1 MKKIVL
7 FLMVALSMC
16 SVSFAKN
23 NTLLNNEG
31 LNRTGSVSVS
41 QVRKVS
47 DIVQELAVP
56 DIESGGRIVIS
67 QNEEVNAL
75 VQQQVVGMV
84 NGYRVQMFS
93 SNNGQKARNK
103 AFEIKTEIVTKHPN
117 IEIYVTFNAPFWRV
131 RVGNCLTKDAAQ
143 ELRLW
148 IIKEFPKYASETYIV
163 PDVVVIQ

>member
-1 MKKIVL
+1 MKRLYFTL
-7 FLMVALSMC
+7 FVTFLSC
-16 SVSFAKN
+16 SFSFAGTNGVVNKKHA
-23 NTLLNNEG
+23 ESAD
-31 LNRTGSVSVS
+31 SVAVS

-47 DIVQELAVP
+47 DIVRELSVQDAK
-56 DIESGGRIVIS
+56 SNGCIVVY
-67 QNEEVNAL
+67 QNEEINSL

-84 NGYRVQMFS
+84 NGYRVQIFS

-103 AFEIKTEIVTKHPN
+103 AFEIKTDIVNKHPN

-131 RVGNCLTKDAAQ
+131 RIGNCLSKDAAQ

-148 IIKEFPKYASETYIV
+148 IIKEFPEYASETYIV

>member
-1 MKKIVL
+1 MKRIFFALIVTLSVFTMTYAENNSVKIEE
-7 FLMVALSMC
+7 
-16 SVSFAKN
+16 N
-23 NTLLNNEG
+23 
-31 LNRTGSVSVS
+31 LNRSDSVAIS
-41 QVRKVS
+41 QVRKVA
-47 DIVQELAVP
+47 DIIQELAVP
-56 DIESGGRIVIS
+56 DMESKGRIVIS

-84 NGYRVQMFS
+84 NGYRVQIFS

-103 AFEIKTEIVTKHPN
+103 AFEIKTEIVKKHPT

-131 RVGNCLTKDAAQ
+131 RLGNCLTKDAAQ

-148 IIKEFPKYASETYIV
+148 IIKEFPMYASETYIV

>member
-1 MKKIVL
+1 MKRLYFTL
-7 FLMVALSMC
+7 FITLLSC
-16 SVSFAKN
+16 SFSFAANSGVVNKKHVE
-23 NTLLNNEG
+23 NTD
-31 LNRTGSVSVS
+31 SVAVS

-47 DIVQELAVP
+47 DIVRDLSVQDAN
-56 DIESGGRIVIS
+56 SNGRIVVT
-67 QNEEVNAL
+67 QDEEINSL

-84 NGYRVQMFS
+84 NGYRVQIFS

-103 AFEIKTEIVTKHPN
+103 AFEIKTDIVKKHPN

-131 RVGNCLTKDAAQ
+131 RLGNCLSKDAAQ

-148 IIKEFPKYASETYIV
+148 IIKEFPEYASETYIV

>member
-1 MKKIVL
+1 MKRIFFTLIVTLSVFTMAYAENNNVKIEE
-7 FLMVALSMC
+7 
-16 SVSFAKN
+16 N
-23 NTLLNNEG
+23 
-31 LNRTGSVSVS
+31 LNRSDSVAIS
-41 QVRKVS
+41 QVRKVA
-47 DIVQELAVP
+47 DIIQELAVP
-56 DIESGGRIVIS
+56 DMESKGRIVIS

-84 NGYRVQMFS
+84 NGYRVQIFS

-103 AFEIKTEIVTKHPN
+103 AFEIKTEIVKKHPN

-131 RVGNCLTKDAAQ
+131 RLGNCLTKDAAQ

-148 IIKEFPKYASETYIV
+148 IIKEFPMYASETYIV